1 MQNPR
6 RNQSPSSD
14 PNPQSRFVGQSD
26 AFSNLFL
33 DDAFSQLGLSSS
45 SSSSAAVSRGQP
57 SLFPASLDDPES
69 YYSIVNEGLSSLSF
83 QSNDELERLMMLQKV
98 GNGGDMGFGGTHRNL
113 TAATGSYR
121 TAAREPWRTDDGVN
135 SLSWFSRENNGF
147 FLQRKKQL
155 GKLLN
160 SQFPILPC
168 SNRPSFFTDFD
179 QRFDGYASD
188 SSSVLMPNLYTQIS
202 HQSPQYLD
210 YLSSEDLRR
219 HVITLAKDQHGCRL
233 LQKKFEDPKEEE
245 IEALLSEVI
254 DHVGELMRDQFG
266 NYLIQ
271 KLVKVCN
278 EKQRTRIILSV
289 TKSQFQLI
297 SICLSPHGTRAAQR
311 LLEHIT
317 SQQQISLVISA
328 LCPGAVALATDPNGY
343 HVIQHCL
350 ANFSTEDNKR
360 SCNMI
365 LSSAESWKV
374 GLLAEYSSQC
384 SLESVQAL
392 VFPYSIRSL
401 REFGFC
407 SMSYLKTALSLQYL
421 LKVMADNCFEIA
433 TNKSGCCVM
442 QSSVENSQGEYRERL
457 VSEIIAN
464 APHLAEDQFGNYV
477 VQQLLGLK
485 IPEVTTNLLRQLE
498 GTYVSLSRNKYAS
511 NVVEKCLA
519 ESGEEQSS
527 RIIMELLRNP
537 NVCMLLVDPFGNFV
551 IQSALSV
558 SKGVIRNALVNLVRM
573 NAPSMRTNLY
583 GKKVLSWFNKMKL
596 QHLVER
602 SSFETFSTPLG

>member
-98 GNGGDMGFGGTHRNL
+98 GNGGDMGFGGTHRNP

-350 ANFSTEDNKR
+350 ANFSNEDNKVILIVPGAKR

-365 LSSAESWKV
+365 LSSAKSWKV
-374 GLLAEYSSQC
+374 GLLAAKYSSQH
-384 SLESVQAL
+384 
-392 VFPYSIRSL
+392 
-401 REFGFC
+401 
-407 SMSYLKTALSLQYL
+407 L

-558 SKGVIRNALVNLVRM
+558 SKSGVIRNALVNLVRM

>member
-45 SSSSAAVSRGQP
+45 SSSSSAAAVSRRQP

-83 QSNDELERLMMLQKV
+83 QSNDELERLMMLRKV
-98 GNGGDMGFGGTHRNL
+98 GNGGDMGFGGTHRNP

-350 ANFSTEDNKR
+350 ANFSNEDNK
-360 SCNMI
+360 
-365 LSSAESWKV
+365 
-374 GLLAEYSSQC
+374 
-384 SLESVQAL
+384 
-392 VFPYSIRSL
+392 
-401 REFGFC
+401 
-407 SMSYLKTALSLQYL
+407 YL